1 MRWMILAEILKLT
14 MKQIFLLLSFLAF
27 CPPAAAQNDI
37 PKFADYPV
45 NEIFKGKTAEPI
57 LNKPWAKRYRTRIR
71 DGVANDAGVN
81 FAGHYSVITIG
92 CGIGCAMMVIADVQT
107 GKLYPPPLAAAKDH
121 PIELPS
127 TAVTLDNEILSFGGY
142 ADVSYQP
149 DSRLLIMK
157 TCPGP
162 NGAADA
168 YPFSGTSYFEMRDKG
183 FYLLHRV
190 KCESEENSI
199 N

>member
-1 MRWMILAEILKLT
+1 
-14 MKQIFLLLSFLAF
+14 MKRIVLLLSFLAF
-27 CPPAAAQNDI
+27 CTSAAAQGDI
-37 PKFADYPV
+37 PQFADYPV
-45 NEIFKGKTAEPI
+45 KEIFKGQTTEPI

-71 DGVANDAGVN
+71 DGVKNDTGVN

-92 CGIGCAMMVIADVQT
+92 CGLGCAMMVIADVQT

-127 TAVTLDNEILSFGGY
+127 TAVTLDDEILSFGGY

-149 DSRLLIMK
+149 DSRLLIIK

-162 NGAADA
+162 NRMANI
-168 YPFSGTSYFEMRDKG
+168 YPFSGTSYFEIRDDG
-183 FYLLHRV
+183 FYLLQRV
-190 KCESEENSI
+190 KCATGENPTDK
-199 N
+199 